1 MELKEIQEEVAAL
14 RQDNTAVPLRQGNT
28 AVQMELKA
36 KWEEIATPRETS
48 IAVQRESQK
57 HDVDMSA
64 MDLENR
70 ALQKQIATF
79 NSPKQEEIE
88 CLQKQLQDHGPEWEI
103 EHKKCCRVS

>member
-1 MELKEIQEEVAAL
+1 MQEEVVAL
-14 RQDNTAVPLRQGNT
+14 RRDNTAVPPRQDNT

-36 KWEEIATPRETS
+36 KWEKIATPRETS
-48 IAVQRESQK
+48 PAVQRESQK
-57 HDVDMSA
+57 HEVDMSA

-70 ALQKQIATF
+70 ALQKQIVTL

-88 CLQKQLQDHGPEWEI
+88 CLQKQLQDHGPEREI